1 MYFIGKET
9 DAFVC
14 ICCFLIFLMGRSAF
28 LKELLTFIPKIL
40 TPKKQLSLGE
50 KRMRVASI
58 K

>member
-14 ICCFLIFLMGRSAF
+14 ICCFLIFLAF

-40 TPKKQLSLGE
+40 TPKNSYL
-50 KRMRVASI
+50 
-58 K
+58 